1 MCRLMKTLA
10 CVGLV
15 AAVVAMSGCR
25 GGGGGGRPIEIK
37 GAGASFPA
45 PLYQRWFAEYGK
57 ANEGVKIEYASVGSG
72 AGITQFTQELVDFG
86 ASDAAMNDDEIAKVT
101 RGVQLLPMT
110 AGAIVFCY
118 NLNDADGQA
127 VQDLKLSREAYIGIM
142 LGKVTQWNDPLIASA
157 NPDVK
162 LSDQPISVV
171 TRSDGSGTTFVF
183 TKHLS
188 EVSEEWKN
196 GPGTAKEIKWPVGSS
211 APKND
216 GDCRR
221 GAAEFRFHRLR

>member
-1 MCRLMKTLA
+1 
-10 CVGLV
+10 
-15 AAVVAMSGCR
+15 MSGCR

-37 GAGASFPA
+37 GACAVSRPR
-45 PLYQRWFAEYGK
+45 YIRRWFAEYGK

-142 LGKVTQWNDPLIASA
+142 LGKVTQWNDPLIAEREPGREA
-157 NPDVK
+157 FRTTDFGCHAVRRKWHDVRVH
-162 LSDQPISVV
+162 Q
-171 TRSDGSGTTFVF
+171 
-183 TKHLS
+183 
-188 EVSEEWKN
+188 
-196 GPGTAKEIKWPVGSS
+196 APVG
-211 APKND
+211 
-216 GDCRR
+216 G
-221 GAAEFRFHRLR
+221 E